1 MGDVIYANFGT
12 ERVWDETHQRLT
24 ETLLAVG
31 AMFGDNDEDLLREKA
46 DCAHKMIRTIVDEM
60 PGIVDITFEVPDNLP
75 PEQCELVRKALKDA
89 ANQGI
94 ETAMHHSVRV
104 LSNSIYDLCT
114 SILSQQP

>member
-1 MGDVIYANFGT
+1 MGDVIYANFGS

-31 AMFGDNDEDLLREKA
+31 AMFGDNDADLLRAKA
-46 DCAHKMIRTIVDEM
+46 DCAHKMIRTIVDEA
-60 PGIVDITFEVPDNLP
+60 PGILDITFEIPDNLP
-75 PEQCELVRKALKDA
+75 PEHCELVREALKDA

-104 LSNSIYDLCT
+104 LANSIYDLCT
-114 SILSQQP
+114 SKLLQQP